1 MKVKKLLKEN
11 TEKVL
16 HTKVNGD
23 KLVVNDSGHGYS
35 AYTKN
40 NVHIGHIEAE
50 TDAEAVAEFSKKEP
64 KYESMDNTPAG
75 WKRDDKTL
83 NNRYTYWDND
93 FFASASISNSMSD
106 PKNIVTIIQIL
117 DKHNPDNCEE
127 IINHVRVNDVTIDFE
142 TVLLDTVRK
151 ADEFL
156 SAKKKSTTESLR
168 IHNESMKE
176 DYLDSA
182 EFRIQRYEDE
192 IPELFHKVH
201 DGYMSGMV
209 NAKAY
214 ADALATIFSALD
226 EIDYDAGSIQENLE
240 TEEEQ
245 DIGNGELI
253 GRIENGKFNVYQGED
268 IIGSFDSQADAE
280 DSGYNVFEN
289 LSSTY
294 KTESIEDIAVIED
307 TDELMNTLKK
317 LVKKYDHMMLV
328 NPIHCKIFDDNHG
341 RRLDISP
348 ETTVMESSKCSTRI
362 EEAKEESNL
371 PESSDIEN
379 DSSHQTKIEDIEFV
393 MMEYINSDFG
403 VDFVKKITPTTYQ
416 VCYNDEVV
424 TLEFDPDWPEYV
436 YTIEGKGPHAHRSYE
451 FIISDIQDYIAQYR
465 NEYDDDYDDLS
476 SFGEDY
482 EVRRANTL
490 YGVAKADDFEEDENL
505 DESYVDTNG
514 ILGISGYKYSKQD
527 LKRIWDKGKDSDPCM
542 ADYKGDYDAWLRD
555 TISHLSNDNMNESSR
570 RKIKVGNYVT
580 HIDDNPPTR
589 GVVVKV
595 DGDMAT
601 VQVGDP
607 AKKDYVDV
615 PLNKLQLD
623 EDFDRRSNIN
633 LFMVGV
639 KVSNLLGVD
648 ALGED
653 DWIEFDCGDVRDVVG
668 GELHMPFEAIGED
681 KELRGSMMTNKGRID
696 VRFRNGSEAKCDTP
710 EEIARFVAGEFGISL

>member
-16 HTKVNGD
+16 HTKANGD
-23 KLVVNDSGHGYS
+23 KLVANDSGHGYS

-40 NVHIGHIEAE
+40 NVPIGQIEAE
-50 TDAEAVAEFSKKEP
+50 TDAAAVVEFSKKQP
-64 KYESMDNTPAG
+64 KYESMN
-75 WKRDDKTL
+75 
-83 NNRYTYWDND
+83 
-93 FFASASISNSMSD
+93 
-106 PKNIVTIIQIL
+106 
-117 DKHNPDNCEE
+117 
-127 IINHVRVNDVTIDFE
+127 
-142 TVLLDTVRK
+142 
-151 ADEFL
+151 
-156 SAKKKSTTESLR
+156 
-168 IHNESMKE
+168 E
-176 DYLDSA
+176 DYLNSA

-201 DGYMSGMV
+201 DGYMSGVV

-226 EIDYDAGSIQENLE
+226 EIDYDASNIHENLE
-240 TEEEQ
+240 TEDEQ

-268 IIGSFDSQADAE
+268 VIGSFDSQSDAE

-289 LSSTY
+289 LNSSC
-294 KTESIEDIAVIED
+294 KNESVEITDVIED
-307 TDELMNTLKK
+307 TNELMNTIKK
-317 LVKKYDHMMLV
+317 LVKEYNHMMLV
-328 NPIHCKIFDDNHG
+328 NPVHCKILDDDHG

-348 ETTVMESSKCSTRI
+348 ATTVMESSKCSTRI

-393 MMEYINSDFG
+393 MMEYINADFG

-476 SFGEDY
+476 AFDEDY
-482 EVRRANTL
+482 EVRRANKL
-490 YGVAKADDFEEDENL
+490 YGV
-505 DESYVDTNG
+505 V
-514 ILGISGYKYSKQD
+514 
-527 LKRIWDKGKDSDPCM
+527 
-542 ADYKGDYDAWLRD
+542 
-555 TISHLSNDNMNESSR
+555 NESSNG
-570 RKIKVGNYVT
+570 KIKVGNYVT

-623 EDFDRRSNIN
+623 EAFDRRSNIN

-653 DWIEFDCGDVRDVVG
+653 NWIEFDCGDVRDVAG

-696 VRFRNGSEAKCDTP
+696 VKFRNGSEAKCDTP

>member
-16 HTKVNGD
+16 HTKANGD
-23 KLVVNDSGHGYS
+23 KLVANDSGHGYA
-35 AYTKN
+35 AYTKD

-50 TDAEAVAEFSKKEP
+50 TDAAAVAEFSKKEP
-64 KYESMDNTPAG
+64 KYES
-75 WKRDDKTL
+75 
-83 NNRYTYWDND
+83 
-93 FFASASISNSMSD
+93 I
-106 PKNIVTIIQIL
+106 
-117 DKHNPDNCEE
+117 
-127 IINHVRVNDVTIDFE
+127 
-142 TVLLDTVRK
+142 
-151 ADEFL
+151 
-156 SAKKKSTTESLR
+156 
-168 IHNESMKE
+168 
-176 DYLDSA
+176 
-182 EFRIQRYEDE
+182 
-192 IPELFHKVH
+192 
-201 DGYMSGMV
+201 
-209 NAKAY
+209 
-214 ADALATIFSALD
+214 
-226 EIDYDAGSIQENLE
+226 
-240 TEEEQ
+240 
-245 DIGNGELI
+245 
-253 GRIENGKFNVYQGED
+253 
-268 IIGSFDSQADAE
+268 DAE
-280 DSGYNVFEN
+280 DSRHNVFKN
-289 LSSTY
+289 LNSSC
-294 KTESIEDIAVIED
+294 KNESVEDVDVVED
-307 TDELMNTLKK
+307 TDELMNTIKK
-317 LVKKYDHMMLV
+317 LVKEYNHMMLV
-328 NPIHCKIFDDNHG
+328 NPVHCKIVDDDHG

-348 ETTVMESSKCSTRI
+348 ATTVMESSKCSTRI
-362 EEAKEESNL
+362 EETKEESNL

-393 MMEYINSDFG
+393 MMEYINADFG

-451 FIISDIQDYIAQYR
+451 FIISDIQDYVAQYR

-476 SFGEDY
+476 AFDEDY
-482 EVRRANTL
+482 EVRRANKL
-490 YGVAKADDFEEDENL
+490 YGV
-505 DESYVDTNG
+505 V
-514 ILGISGYKYSKQD
+514 
-527 LKRIWDKGKDSDPCM
+527 
-542 ADYKGDYDAWLRD
+542 
-555 TISHLSNDNMNESSR
+555 NESSSG
-570 RKIKVGNYVT
+570 KIKVGNYVT
-580 HIDDNPPTR
+580 HVDDNPSTR

-623 EDFDRRSNIN
+623 EAFDRRSNIN

-696 VRFRNGSEAKCDTP
+696 VKFRNGSEAKCDTP